1 MTDTDLL
8 LAEGFDGRNE
18 QQWRAA
24 IDKVLKGGDF
34 EKRLVSKTADGI
46 SLQPLYMQA
55 SAGSAVTSARGA
67 RPWEIAQRVDHPDP
81 SVANKLALEDLEG
94 GANSLVLIFEDSK
107 SARGFGLPISNRE
120 VLAATLKDIA
130 LDMISLRLEAGASA
144 NQAAQDLAAIISD
157 RGLTAETLNVHFA
170 LSPIASLMSNGG
182 LTGDWTTTAS
192 DLAATISQLSNAGF
206 KGPFITCDARPVSE
220 AGGSEAQELAV
231 AIASAVEYLRAQ
243 EANGI
248 ALDAAAK
255 AISFTMPIDAGQFE
269 GTAKLRALRKL
280 WSRIQ
285 EATGLTPHP
294 AHIHAET
301 AWRMVTKRDAAVNM
315 LRSTLATFTAG
326 IAGADSLTV
335 LPHSIALGL
344 PDAFARRVA
353 RNTQNVLIEE
363 SNLWRVVDPSAGTG
377 SVEALTDELCQSAWA
392 LFQDIEREGGIVES
406 LTAGHVQARI
416 AGVAADRAKR
426 LASRREAITGTS
438 EFPLL
443 SEEKSS
449 SILDIPSSTGRQ
461 TASLAFTIEPLQSA
475 RLAEPFEALRDA
487 ADAHAAKSG
496 QRASVFLA
504 NLGALAE
511 HTARATWIKNL
522 LAVGGID
529 VITNEG
535 FTQSGDVGHAFA
547 QSGANIAC
555 ICSSDTNYEL
565 LGEATAQA
573 LKSAGASHVILA
585 GKPTAAL
592 ETSGVNTFLHVG
604 VDVLAELQD
613 LHAKLGLD

>member
-24 IDKVLKGGDF
+24 IEKVLKGGDF

-55 SAGSAVTSARGA
+55 SAGSAVTPARGA
-67 RPWEIAQRVDHPDP
+67 RPWEITQRVDHQDP

-94 GANSLVLIFEDSK
+94 GANSLVLVFEDIK
-107 SARGFGLPISNRE
+107 SARGFGLPTGNRE
-120 VLAATLKDIA
+120 MLAATLKDVA
-130 LDMISLRLEAGASA
+130 LDMISLRLEAGASGK
-144 NQAAQDLAAIISD
+144 QAAQDLAAITSD
-157 RGLTAETLNVHFA
+157 RGLPAETLNVHFA
-170 LSPIASLMSNGG
+170 LAPIASLMSEGG
-182 LTGDWTTTAS
+182 LAGDWASTAS
-192 DLAATISQLSNAGF
+192 ELAATISQLSTAGF
-206 KGPFITCDARPVSE
+206 KGPFISCDARPVSE

-285 EATGLTPHP
+285 DATGLTPHP

-363 SNLWRVVDPSAGTG
+363 ANLWRIVDPSAGAG
-377 SVEALTDELCQSAWA
+377 GIEALTDELCQSAWA
-392 LFQDIEREGGIVES
+392 LFQEIEREGGIVES
-406 LTAGHVQARI
+406 LKAGHIQSRI
-416 AGVAADRAKR
+416 ADTAADRGKR

-443 SEEKSS
+443 SEETTS
-449 SILDIPSSTGRQ
+449 SIFDVTASTGRQ
-461 TASLAFTIEPLQSA
+461 PESLAFTIEPLPSM
-475 RLAEPFEALRDA
+475 RSAEPFEALRDA
-487 ADAHAAKSG
+487 SDAHAAKSG
-496 QRASVFLA
+496 QRASGFSCQP
-504 NLGALAE
+504 GASGRTHGTRHLDQE
-511 HTARATWIKNL
+511 PSGSRRDRRDFERWV
-522 LAVGGID
+522 LAVRRYGPR
-529 VITNEG
+529 
-535 FTQSGDVGHAFA
+535 
-547 QSGANIAC
+547 
-555 ICSSDTNYEL
+555 L
-565 LGEATAQA
+565 R
-573 LKSAGASHVILA
+573 
-585 GKPTAAL
+585 
-592 ETSGVNTFLHVG
+592 
-604 VDVLAELQD
+604 
-613 LHAKLGLD
+613 